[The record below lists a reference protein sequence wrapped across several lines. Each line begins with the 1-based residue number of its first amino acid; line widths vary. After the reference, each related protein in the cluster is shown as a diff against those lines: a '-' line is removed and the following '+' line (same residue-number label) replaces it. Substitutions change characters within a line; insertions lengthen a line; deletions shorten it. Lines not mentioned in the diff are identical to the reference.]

1 MCVTGGEGFGVHQ
14 AERRSSVSSTDPH
27 PSMVEWV
34 LGCGGV
40 TVTTLRGESLC
51 ELVPVVDDPRM
62 FAKIANSI
70 KRLLDDEQKCLE
82 TKVLPHRD
90 QTDRERAAS

>member
-1 MCVTGGEGFGVHQ
+1 MLWGDGHNF
-14 AERRSSVSSTDPH
+14 ARR
-27 PSMVEWV
+27 
-34 LGCGGV
+34 
-40 TVTTLRGESLC
+40 SLC

-82 TKVLPHRD
+82 TKVLPQRD